1 MIKLKPVPERIRCPL
16 DGVFTVEVQ
25 EKIDNFFAETKNY
38 LEEKFGKSPYFE
50 IKSKNMEL
58 SDNRRDKESSD
69 NKRLS
74 DNRITYLLYN
84 DHCVA
89 GVFERRT
96 EFNNLEY
103 IFFRNLKNTKYKLP

>member
-1 MIKLKPVPERIRCPL
+1 MKNALKSPQRIRCPL
-16 DGVFTVEVQ
+16 DGQYLGEIQ
-25 EKIDNFFAETKNY
+25 KKIDDFFSETKNY
-38 LEEKFGKSPYFE
+38 LEDQFGESSNFE
-50 IKSKNMEL
+50 IKSENL
-58 SDNRRDKESSD
+58 YLHN
-69 NKRLS
+69 NPS

-103 IFFRNLKNTKYKLP
+103 LFFRNLKNTKYKLP